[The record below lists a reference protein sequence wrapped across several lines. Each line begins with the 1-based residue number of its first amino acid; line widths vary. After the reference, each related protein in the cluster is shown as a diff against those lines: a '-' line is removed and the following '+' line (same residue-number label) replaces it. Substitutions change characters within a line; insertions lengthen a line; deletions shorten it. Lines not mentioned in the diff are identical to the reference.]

1 MKLIVAVNKLGY
13 IGLDGKLPW
22 GHCKDDLNH
31 FKELTINSK
40 LLVGSTTYNTLPKLK
55 DREILVVGKDFLSLD
70 KALSLNPDW
79 LIGGGKMYNT
89 LANLCD
95 EWHISI
101 IDNETIGDVKL
112 ELPEPTQDIKI
123 FYYSFKP

>member
-22 GHCKDDLNH
+22 GKCKDDLNH

-40 LLVGSTTYNTLPKLK
+40 LLVGSTTYKTLPKLK
-55 DREILVVGKDFLSLD
+55 DRDILVVGKDFLSLD
-70 KALSLNPDW
+70 EALYLNPDW

-101 IDNETIGDVKL
+101 IDDETIGDVKL